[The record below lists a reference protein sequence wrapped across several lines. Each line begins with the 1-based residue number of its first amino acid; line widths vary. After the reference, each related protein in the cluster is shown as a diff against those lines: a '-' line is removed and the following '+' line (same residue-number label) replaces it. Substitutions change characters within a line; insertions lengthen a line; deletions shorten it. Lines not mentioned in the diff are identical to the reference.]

1 MRVDDASQS
10 SHIPGP
16 YPILGDSTVILSQT
30 TLIAAPAERIFVFF
44 DRMEA
49 NYTRWHPDH
58 IAFRWLQEGRQAVG
72 NRFYFE
78 ERIHGQHLK
87 RTMRYTQVVPGR
99 LIEFVPDNAMIR
111 FFLRR
116 VSFIIEPMGAQCR
129 FTQEVQVL
137 IGPIGRWLNR
147 KGFAAVEKHMREE
160 GENLKAI
167 MESGAGAA

>member
-1 MRVDDASQS
+1 M
-10 SHIPGP
+10 
-16 YPILGDSTVILSQT
+16 ILSQT
-30 TLIAAPAERIFVFF
+30 TMIAAPAERIFSFF
-44 DRMEA
+44 DHMEK

-87 RTMRYTQVVPGR
+87 RTMRYAKVEPGR
-99 LIEFVPDNAMIR
+99 LIEFVPDNALIR

-116 VSFIIEPMGAQCR
+116 VSFIIEPCGDRCR
-129 FTQEVQVL
+129 FTQEVQIV
-137 IGPIGRWLNR
+137 IGPIGRRLNR
-147 KGFAAVEKHMREE
+147 KGLAAVEKHMRDE

-167 MESGAGAA
+167 METDAGAA

>member
-1 MRVDDASQS
+1 MRAKARIFRAISNS
-10 SHIPGP
+10 G
-16 YPILGDSTVILSQT
+16 GSTVILSQT
-30 TLIAAPAERIFVFF
+30 TMIAAPPEHIFSFF
-44 DRMEA
+44 NRMEA
-49 NYTRWHPDH
+49 NYTRWHHDH
-58 IAFRWLQEGRQAVG
+58 IAFRSLQDGRQAVG
-72 NRFYFE
+72 NRFYLE

-87 RTMRYTQVVPGR
+87 RTMRYTKVVPDR
-99 LIEFVPDNAMIR
+99 LIEFVPDNALVR
-111 FFLRR
+111 LFLRR
-116 VSFIIEPMGAQCR
+116 VSFITEPVDGQCR